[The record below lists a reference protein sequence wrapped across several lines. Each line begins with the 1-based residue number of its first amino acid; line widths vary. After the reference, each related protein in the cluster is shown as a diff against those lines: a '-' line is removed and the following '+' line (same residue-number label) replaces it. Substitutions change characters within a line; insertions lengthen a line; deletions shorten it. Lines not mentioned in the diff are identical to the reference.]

1 MKSAAKLNKVV
12 HSGKRW
18 DTERQG
24 MLLGQYDGKVDAKG
38 RTAFPKKF
46 REVLGDKLI
55 ITLGYENSLIV
66 VSEENWKSLLEGTE
80 GRPFIES
87 ETRETQ
93 RFLLGGASGIELD
106 DKGRFVLPGYLREFA
121 GVEDDVV
128 FLGLSR
134 YVEIWDKKKWLIYR
148 KGLEKNIDSI
158 SKRLLKK
165 ESEKGDE

>member
-1 MKSAAKLNKVV
+1 M
-12 HSGKRW
+12 GKGGTRKG
-18 DTERQG
+18 RR

-46 REVLGDKLI
+46 REVLGEKLI

-66 VSEENWKSLLEGTE
+66 VSEQNWKSLLEGTE

-93 RFLLGGASGIELD
+93 RFLLGGASPVELD
-106 DKGRFVLPGYLREFA
+106 DKGRFVLPSYLREFA

-134 YVEIWDKKKWLIYR
+134 YVEIWDKQKWLTYR
-148 KGLEKNIDSI
+148 KGLEKDIDSI
-158 SKRLLKK
+158 SKRLLRK
-165 ESEKGDE
+165 EGDKGDE

>member
-1 MKSAAKLNKVV
+1 VKTAAEWNKVV

-18 DTERQG
+18 DTERQV

-66 VSEENWKSLLEGTE
+66 VSEENWRALLEGTE

-106 DKGRFVLPGYLREFA
+106 GKGRFVLPAYIREFA

-128 FLGLSR
+128 FIGLSR
-134 YVEIWDKKKWLIYR
+134 YVEIWDKKKWLLYR

-158 SKRLLKK
+158 SKRLIKK
-165 ESEKGDE
+165 EGEKRDE